1 MSVLQGLRQRYR
13 VSEDPLRTLRRIEM
27 VALVLA
33 VLLCLQLGFG
43 AFDLGATTGPEP
55 VQPAADS
62 LQVPAVLGPVVVAAQ
77 ERNEIVARPL
87 FWSGRLPAD
96 MVAVEEVDKS
106 DAKARELKDV
116 KLVGVFGSG
125 ERLGII
131 TLVKDKKRR
140 ILLGESLD
148 GWTVK
153 TIASSDVVLTNGER
167 QETLSLQRG
176 EVTVAAPPARAPDAS
191 VGRPIRQY
199 APPDAPENMAAEPA
213 AETGKKGRRPAPG
226 AGAEQGL
233 RLGPQ

>member
-1 MSVLQGLRQRYR
+1 MSWLQGLGQRYR

-27 VALVLA
+27 VALLLA

-43 AFDLGATTGPEP
+43 AFYLAAATGPAP
-55 VQPAADS
+55 VRPAADS
-62 LQVPAVLGPVVVAAQ
+62 LHVPAVFGPVVVAAQ
-77 ERNEIVARPL
+77 ERNEIVTRPL
-87 FWSGRLPAD
+87 FWSGRQPAE
-96 MVAVEEVDKS
+96 MVAVEVVDEA
-106 DAKARELKDV
+106 DVKARELKDV

-140 ILLGESLD
+140 ILVGESLD

-153 TIASSDVVLTNGER
+153 TIESNDAVLTNGER
-167 QETLSLQRG
+167 RETLSLQRG
-176 EVTVAAPPARAPDAS
+176 EVTKAAPVARPPDAS

-199 APPDAPENMAAEPA
+199 TPPDAPQERAEPA
-213 AETGKKGRRPAPG
+213 AAPRKKTRKPADR
-226 AGAEQGL
+226 AAAEQGL